1 MSGRAAAIAVLLA
14 ITLPQPAAAQAHA
27 HARQPDT
34 GSLAIGG
41 DFGAFI
47 PSEGAL
53 SSGVALEG
61 HVDFYVTPRVSVRFD
76 VDWTD
81 PPFDRDGGDSLR
93 QVRFGGDAIYD
104 WEGGKWHPF
113 AGAGIAA
120 HLVQQIDSGN
130 DFGDSET
137 KVGGDV
143 LGGVEYFFNRTA
155 AVKVEGRYQ
164 FVDRTRL
171 GVDPSGMLLLVGLKQ
186 YFR

>member
-1 MSGRAAAIAVLLA
+1 MFRRATTLVALLVFAVPVSALA
-14 ITLPQPAAAQAHA
+14 QRRTQT
-27 HARQPDT
+27 RQPDK
-34 GSLAIGG
+34 GSIAVGG

-53 SSGVALEG
+53 AAGVALEG
-61 HVDFYVTPRVSVRFD
+61 HADYYVTPRISVRFD
-76 VDWTD
+76 AAWTD

-93 QVRFGGDAIYD
+93 QIRFGGDAVYN

-120 HLVQQIDSGN
+120 HLVQQMDSGRE
-130 DFGDSET
+130 FGESET

-155 AVKVEGRYQ
+155 TVKVEGRYQ
-164 FVDRTRL
+164 FVDRTAL
-171 GVDPSGMLLLVGLKQ
+171 GIDPSGFVLLVGLKQ
-186 YFR
+186 YF